1 MDKTALAHRARA
13 TFYRRGGPWLRRGLY
28 EAVGS
33 RKYSYPALGDL
44 DRRLIELLPYE
55 GGTFVEAGAHDGY
68 TQSNTYH
75 LERFRGWSG
84 LLVEAIP
91 ELCDKASRRRNATV
105 VNAALVPPADDGKLV
120 KLHFGD
126 LMSTMGDRRH
136 AEGGL
141 SNANMAGY
149 EVSVMGRTLSSLL
162 DSAGIGAPD
171 LMVLDLEG
179 HELGALRG
187 LDLERH
193 APKVLVVEMLDGAS
207 NRPEFDDLLA
217 ARYEFREM
225 ISPDDA
231 LYVRRGSEAPA
242 GY

>member
-1 MDKTALAHRARA
+1 VRSLQRARA

-33 RKYSYPALGDL
+33 RKYSYPAIGGI
-44 DRRLIELLPYE
+44 DRRLIELLPHE

-91 ELCDKASRRRNATV
+91 ELCDKAARRRRAQV
-105 VNAALVPPADDGKLV
+105 VNAALVPPADAGQPV

-126 LMSTMGDRRH
+126 LMSTMGDRMH

-149 EVSVMGRTLSSLL
+149 EVAVTGRTLSSLI
-162 DSAGIGAPD
+162 DDAGIGAPD

-179 HELGALRG
+179 RELGALQG
-187 LDLERH
+187 LDLGRH
-193 APKVLVVEMLDGAS
+193 APTVLVVETLEAAS
-207 NRPEFDDLLA
+207 NRHELDDLLA
-217 ARYEFREM
+217 THYEFREM
-225 ISPDDA
+225 VSPDDA
-231 LYVRRGSEAPA
+231 LYVLRDSGATA
-242 GY
+242 G